1 MNIRSVSN
9 KMSPF
14 FSEVEQSMVMEEDTS
29 SLVNGPDQQI
39 TCNNLVTWDVE
50 GAVKIRMDK

>member
-1 MNIRSVSN
+1 MTA
-9 KMSPF
+9 
-14 FSEVEQSMVMEEDTS
+14 EDS
-29 SLVNGPDQQI
+29 CLVNGPDQQI